1 MSKEVISI
9 LDSHLITSLLI
20 TFDDITNISG
30 LNTAASIVLAAMRN
44 LLALP
49 KKNVL
54 MSAENYVGYFK
65 NQLKVRMM
73 EKCFSSKSL
82 WQYNSVF

>member
-54 MSAENYVGYFK
+54 MSA
-65 NQLKVRMM
+65 
-73 EKCFSSKSL
+73 
-82 WQYNSVF
+82 